1 MPMPAAIEIQELTKV
16 YGAGNDEVIAVD
28 GLDLSVDQGEVF
40 GFLGPN
46 GAGKTTTVQ
55 MLMQIIFPT
64 SGNGR
69 LLGKPLGDISVREKI
84 GYLPES
90 FRFHDFL
97 RADEFLDFHACLYGI
112 AAGERKRRV
121 EEILEL
127 VGLRETARSRIRTFS
142 QGMLQR
148 IGLGQAIINKPK
160 LLFLDEPTS
169 ALDPLGRR
177 DVRDLIL
184 SLRDEGTTV
193 FLNSHL
199 LSEVEMTCS
208 QIGILNRGKLVRVGD
223 IESLIKPTQCVDIR
237 VEGLPDETLEKIRRL
252 ATNVEGNHGDMT
264 VTLKDE
270 EQVPLLA
277 RMIMDSGAD
286 LREFTPRS
294 QQLEEVFV
302 QSIEESGT

>member
-1 MPMPAAIEIQELTKV
+1 MSAAIEIEGLTKV
-16 YGAGNDEVIAVD
+16 YGFGDEEVKAVD
-28 GLDLSVDQGEVF
+28 SLELSVGPGEVF

-55 MLMQIIFPT
+55 MLMQIIFPS
-64 SGNGR
+64 SGR
-69 LLGKPLGDISVREKI
+69 ASLLGSPIGDIAAREKI
-84 GYLPES
+84 GYLPEL
-90 FRFHDFL
+90 FQFHDFL
-97 RADEFLDFHACLYGI
+97 RAEEFLDFHARLYGMP
-112 AAGERKRRV
+112 AADRKRRI
-121 EEILEL
+121 EEVLEL
-127 VGLRETARSRIRTFS
+127 VGLKEAARSRIRTFS
-142 QGMLQR
+142 KGMLQR
-148 IGLGQAIINKPK
+148 IGIGQAIINKPE

-184 SLRDEGTTV
+184 SLRDGGTTV

-208 QIGILNRGKLVRVGD
+208 QIGILNKGKLIRVGD
-223 IESLIKPTQCVDIR
+223 IQSLIQTTHCVDIR
-237 VEGLPDETLEKIRRL
+237 VEGLPEETLEKIRRM
-252 ATNVEGNHGDMT
+252 ATNIETNNGDMT
-264 VTLKDE
+264 VTLEDE

-277 RMIMDSGAD
+277 RMIMDSGAV

-302 QSIEESGT
+302 QSIEESGA

>member
-1 MPMPAAIEIQELTKV
+1 MSAAIEIEGLTKV
-16 YGAGNDEVIAVD
+16 YGFGDEEVRAVD
-28 GLDLSVDQGEVF
+28 SLDLSVGPGEVF

-64 SGNGR
+64 SGR
-69 LLGKPLGDISVREKI
+69 ASLLGSPIGDIAAREKI
-84 GYLPES
+84 GYLPEL
-90 FRFHDFL
+90 FQFHDFL
-97 RADEFLDFHACLYGI
+97 RAEEFLDFHARLYGMP
-112 AAGERKRRV
+112 AADRKRRI
-121 EEILEL
+121 EEVLEL
-127 VGLRETARSRIRTFS
+127 VGLKEASRSRIRTFS
-142 QGMLQR
+142 KGMLQR
-148 IGLGQAIINKPK
+148 IGIGQAIINKPE

-184 SLRDEGTTV
+184 SLRDGGTTV

-208 QIGILNRGKLVRVGD
+208 QIGILNKGKLIRVGD
-223 IESLIKPTQCVDIR
+223 IQSLIQTTHCVDIR
-237 VEGLPDETLEKIRRL
+237 VEGLPEETLEKIRRM
-252 ATNVEGNHGDMT
+252 ATNIEANNGDMT
-264 VTLKDE
+264 VTLEDE

-277 RMIMDSGAD
+277 RMIMDSGAV

-302 QSIEESGT
+302 QSIEESGA